1 MFLKVK
7 QWVNNTTKNITINTD
22 QITCYS
28 EFKHIKNST
37 EIYLSNN
44 QLIIILQPVSWF
56 DDVLVYKNQDPTPVK
71 EIDDHII
78 VEGNDNPLDFSTDS
92 EMVEENQD
100 TNERMATEKQISYMK
115 SIREKKGLNV
125 KFPNYITFKF
135 AKEFLDKYAPKKKK
149 PTAEFDWEQLDE
161 DADGEFPGYRD

>member
-7 QWVNNTTKNITINTD
+7 QWVNNTTRNITINTD
-22 QITCYS
+22 QIACYS

-56 DDVLVYKNQDPTPVK
+56 DDILVYKNQDPTPVK

-78 VEGNDNPLDFSTDS
+78 VEGDDNPLGFSTVPKSVENDDQDS
-92 EMVEENQD
+92 S
-100 TNERMATEKQISYMK
+100 ERMATEKQISYMK

-125 KFPNYITFKF
+125 KFPNHITFKF
-135 AKEFLDKYAPKKKK
+135 AKEFLDKYAPKKKQK
-149 PTAEFDWEQLDE
+149 SEFDWEQLDE
-161 DADGEFPGYRD
+161 DSDGEFPGYRD